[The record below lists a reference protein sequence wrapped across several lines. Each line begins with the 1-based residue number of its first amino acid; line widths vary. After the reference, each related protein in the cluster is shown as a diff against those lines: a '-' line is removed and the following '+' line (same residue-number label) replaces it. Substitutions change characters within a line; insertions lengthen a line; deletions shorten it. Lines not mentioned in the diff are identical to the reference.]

1 MPDPADPREQLLCRL
16 RLRAIEANLRAAK
29 RLAHERGQTDLLRK
43 RIASLCEELE
53 ARLH

>member
-29 RLAHERGQTDLLRK
+29 RLAHERGHLLRK